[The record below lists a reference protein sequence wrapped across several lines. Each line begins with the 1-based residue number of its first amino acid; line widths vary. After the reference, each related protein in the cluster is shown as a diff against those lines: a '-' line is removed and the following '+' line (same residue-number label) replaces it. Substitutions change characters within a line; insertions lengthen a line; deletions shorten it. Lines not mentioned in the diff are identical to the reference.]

1 MMRND
6 KHDSTRNKVTIF
18 LENEHSFNCIAVRD
32 EKWIVYYTV
41 NVNLLVD
48 GQKWAIKTLPQ
59 TEYSYILFGSL
70 TQLSSTNIFI

>member
-48 GQKWAIKTLPQ
+48 GQK
-59 TEYSYILFGSL
+59 
-70 TQLSSTNIFI
+70 